1 MNTIIKKQ
9 KDYLKSNKS
18 VKIFLTT
25 MIGDVEVV
33 RG

>member
-1 MNTIIKKQ
+1 
-9 KDYLKSNKS
+9 LKSNKS